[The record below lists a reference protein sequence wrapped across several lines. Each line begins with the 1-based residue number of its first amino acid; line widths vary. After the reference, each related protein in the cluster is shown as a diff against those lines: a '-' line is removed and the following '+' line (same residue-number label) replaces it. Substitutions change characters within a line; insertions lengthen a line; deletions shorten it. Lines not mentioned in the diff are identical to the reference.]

1 MIDPIRKD
9 ALVLAVAQ
17 ARARLDNASRLVVPR
32 VPASA
37 SARRMAVL
45 LEILSPLV
53 TALELLMS
61 DTDRWS

>member
-9 ALVLAVAQ
+9 ALVLAVRQ
-17 ARARLDNASRLVVPR
+17 ARARLDNASRLVAPR

-53 TALELLMS
+53 TALELLVS
-61 DTDRWS
+61 GDAK